1 MGLIASLRF
10 EKDADVNEASNFF
23 DTTVD
28 NNKII
33 NIFKKKLPSLYGLNI
48 FLDLNID
55 KAPRLS
61 IRIVIWILPSDTQ
74 YLSTQ

>member
-33 NIFKKKLPSLYGLNI
+33 NICN
-48 FLDLNID
+48 
-55 KAPRLS
+55 
-61 IRIVIWILPSDTQ
+61 
-74 YLSTQ
+74 